1 MRPIIPW
8 RSRAA
13 VWLLIPGLLG
23 IVAYSAQFADE
34 TTVAGCWP
42 AAMAGSAIYLSSRAA
57 SRPRPALGKG
67 DASGRRRP

>member
-23 IVAYSAQFADE
+23 VVAYSVQFADE
-34 TTVAGCWP
+34 TTVAG
-42 AAMAGSAIYLSSRAA
+42 Y
-57 SRPRPALGKG
+57 
-67 DASGRRRP
+67 